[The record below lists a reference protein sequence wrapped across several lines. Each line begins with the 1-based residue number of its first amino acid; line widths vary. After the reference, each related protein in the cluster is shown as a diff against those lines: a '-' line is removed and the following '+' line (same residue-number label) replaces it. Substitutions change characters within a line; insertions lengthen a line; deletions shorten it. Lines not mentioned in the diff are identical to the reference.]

1 MKRLAILALLS
12 LLLCAPLPPLL
23 AQPTYVTIADNAYTP
38 VSGTVCNGQPHISS
52 PDLITSTANA
62 LSAVPT
68 DGGPHDAWHPSPGR
82 FGRNASFRTWGGASR
97 IWIGCT
103 CTRGALWARL
113 GCGAIGKCNCRR
125 HCRITDYKCRRK
137 LTNWHARYRPVW
149 IC

>member
-23 AQPTYVTIADNAYTP
+23 AQPTYVTITDNAYTP

-68 DGGPHDAWHPSPGR
+68 DGGPRDAWHPSGAHLSPGSLR
-82 FGRNASFRTWGGASR
+82 AVTQ
-97 IWIGCT
+97 
-103 CTRGALWARL
+103 
-113 GCGAIGKCNCRR
+113 
-125 HCRITDYKCRRK
+125 
-137 LTNWHARYRPVW
+137 
-149 IC
+149 

>member
-68 DGGPHDAWHPSPGR
+68 DGGPHDAWHPSGRTFPRGLFERRPNEALDLDTTRKAGGDPG
-82 FGRNASFRTWGGASR
+82 T
-97 IWIGCT
+97 
-103 CTRGALWARL
+103 
-113 GCGAIGKCNCRR
+113 
-125 HCRITDYKCRRK
+125 
-137 LTNWHARYRPVW
+137 
-149 IC
+149 

>member
-23 AQPTYVTIADNAYTP
+23 AQPTYVTITDNAYTP

-68 DGGPHDAWHPSPGR
+68 DGGPRDAWHPS
-82 FGRNASFRTWGGASR
+82 GAHLSR
-97 IWIGCT
+97 SEEHTSELQSLRHLVC
-103 CTRGALWARL
+103 RL
-113 GCGAIGKCNCRR
+113 
-125 HCRITDYKCRRK
+125 
-137 LTNWHARYRPVW
+137 L
-149 IC
+149 